1 MKMLVKQFLKKPQT
15 SEEYKFMSI
24 KLMYITNRTDIA
36 LIAESAGVN
45 RIFVDLEYIGKNLR
59 QGGMDTVQ
67 NRHTPSDA
75 AAIKKVLTK
84 SELLVRVN
92 PIHDA
97 TNDYNSTEDEIN
109 EVVAAGAD
117 IIMLPYFKT
126 ANDVK
131 RFINA
136 VNGRTKTMLLFE
148 SAASVE
154 NIDSILALDGIDEV
168 YIGLNDLSLDYG
180 RKFLFSILAD
190 GTVEKITEKFKE
202 KNLSFGFGGMAT
214 LDGGALPGK
223 KVLPEH
229 YALGST
235 CVILSRAFC
244 NSNTI
249 KNLDEIKII
258 FEDGVK
264 KIREYEEFCI
274 KQNVEFFK
282 QNHAELQKIVEEIC
296 K

>member
-1 MKMLVKQFLKKPQT
+1 
-15 SEEYKFMSI
+15 MSL

-67 NRHTPSDA
+67 NRHTPQDA

-84 SELLVRVN
+84 AELLVRVN
-92 PIHDA
+92 PVHDA
-97 TNDYNSTEDEIN
+97 SNDYNSTEDEIN
-109 EVVAAGAD
+109 EVVNAGAD

-126 ANDVK
+126 SADVK

-136 VNGRTKTMLLFE
+136 VNGRAKTMLLFE

-154 NIDSILALDGIDEV
+154 NIDSILSIDGIDEV

-190 GTVEKITEKFKE
+190 GTVQKITEKLKE
-202 KNLSFGFGGMAT
+202 KKFPFGFGGMAT

-244 NSNTI
+244 NTNVI
-249 KNLDEIKII
+249 QDLDEIKST
-258 FEDGVK
+258 FENGVK
-264 KIREYEEFCI
+264 KIREYEEFCS
-274 KQNVEFFK
+274 KQNEGFFYD
-282 QNHAELQKIVEEIC
+282 NHCELQKIVEEIC
-296 K
+296 N

>member
-1 MKMLVKQFLKKPQT
+1 
-15 SEEYKFMSI
+15 MSL
-24 KLMYITNRTDIA
+24 KLMYITNRTDVA
-36 LIAESAGVN
+36 LIAESAGVD

-67 NRHTPSDA
+67 NRHTPQDA

-97 TNDYNSTEDEIN
+97 TDDYNSTEDEIN
-109 EVVAAGAD
+109 EVVNAGAD

-126 ANDVK
+126 DKDVK

-136 VNGRTKTMLLFE
+136 VNGRAKTMLLFE

-154 NIDSILALDGIDEV
+154 NIDSILELEGIDEV

-190 GTVEKITEKFKE
+190 GTVEKITKKFKD
-202 KNLSFGFGGMAT
+202 KNLSFGFGGVAT
-214 LDGGALPGK
+214 LDGGALPGE

-244 NSNTI
+244 NTNI
-249 KNLDEIKII
+249 IQDLDEIKNT
-258 FEDGVK
+258 FENGVK
-264 KIREYEEFCI
+264 KIREHEEFCS
-274 KQNVEFFK
+274 KQNDEFFFD
-282 QNHAELQKIVEEIC
+282 NHSELQKIVEQIC

>member
-1 MKMLVKQFLKKPQT
+1 
-15 SEEYKFMSI
+15 MSL

-36 LIAESAGVN
+36 KIAENAGVD

-67 NRHTPSDA
+67 NRHTPNDA
-75 AAIKKVLTK
+75 AKIKKVLAR

-97 TNDYNSTEDEIN
+97 SEDYNSTEQEIE
-109 EVVAAGAD
+109 EVISAGAD

-126 ANDVK
+126 ANEVK
-131 RFINA
+131 RFISA
-136 VNGRTKTMLLFE
+136 VNGRAKTMLLFE
-148 SAASVE
+148 SAKSVE
-154 NIDSILALDGIDEV
+154 NIDEILALEGIDEV

-190 GTVEKITEKFKE
+190 GTVEKITKKFKG
-202 KNLSFGFGGMAT
+202 KKLPFGFGGMAT
-214 LDGGALPGK
+214 LDGGVLPGS

-229 YALGST
+229 FALGSQ

-244 NSNTI
+244 NTNLITDLQEI
-249 KNLDEIKII
+249 ENIFKN
-258 FEDGVK
+258 GVK
-264 KIREYEEFCI
+264 QIREYEDFCS
-274 KQNVEFFK
+274 KQNTEFFE
-282 QNHAELQKIVEEIC
+282 QNHKELQEIVENIC

>member
-1 MKMLVKQFLKKPQT
+1 MAL
-15 SEEYKFMSI
+15 

-36 LIAESAGVN
+36 KIAEAAGVD
-45 RIFVDLEYIGKNLR
+45 RIFVDLEYIGKNIR

-67 NRHTPSDA
+67 NHHTPQDV

-92 PIHDA
+92 PIHDS

-109 EVVAAGAD
+109 EVINAGAD

-126 ANDVK
+126 AADVK

-136 VNGRTKTMLLFE
+136 VNGRAKTMLLFE

-180 RKFLFSILAD
+180 RNFLFSILAD
-190 GTVEKITEKFKE
+190 GTVEKIAKKFKE
-202 KNLSFGFGGMAT
+202 KNLPFGFGGLAT
-214 LDGGALPGK
+214 LDGGLLPGRY
-223 KVLPEH
+223 VLSEH
-229 YALGST
+229 YRLGSSA
-235 CVILSRAFC
+235 VILSRAFC
-244 NSNTI
+244 NTTVTTELSKI
-249 KNLDEIKII
+249 KKIFI
-258 FEDGVK
+258 TGIEQ
-264 KIREYEEFCI
+264 IREYEKFCSL
-274 KQNVEFFK
+274 QPEDFFLDNK
-282 QNHAELQKIVEEIC
+282 KVLKEIINTI
-296 K
+296 

>member
-1 MKMLVKQFLKKPQT
+1 
-15 SEEYKFMSI
+15 MSL

-67 NRHTPSDA
+67 NRHTPQDA
-75 AAIKKVLTK
+75 TAIKKVLTK
-84 SELLVRVN
+84 AELLVRVN
-92 PIHDA
+92 PVHDA
-97 TNDYNSTEDEIN
+97 SNDYNSTEDEIN
-109 EVVAAGAD
+109 EVVNAGAD

-126 ANDVK
+126 SADVK

-136 VNGRTKTMLLFE
+136 VNGRAKTMLLFE

-154 NIDSILALDGIDEV
+154 NIDSILSIDGIDEV

-190 GTVEKITEKFKE
+190 GTVQKITEKFKE
-202 KNLSFGFGGMAT
+202 KKLPFGFGGMAT

-244 NSNTI
+244 NTNVI
-249 KNLDEIKII
+249 QDLDEIKST
-258 FEDGVK
+258 FENGVK
-264 KIREYEEFCI
+264 KIREYEEFCS
-274 KQNVEFFK
+274 KQNEEFFYK
-282 QNHAELQKIVEEIC
+282 NHSELQNIVDEIC